1 MTQRR
6 TLILA
11 AAAAAALGGC
21 TTTPPPDALQRAE
34 RTLGSAKTIQFTAR
48 GSGATFGQAWQ
59 PGIAWPGLNYS
70 LLTRTVDLENGAFR
84 EDFARARSEP
94 NGGGATPLMGQGEAR
109 VTAFAREDWSWN
121 GGPNNSAVPAPVA
134 LEARI
139 HDLWTTT
146 PQGAI
151 AAAKKHGAT
160 ASAATVDGQAV
171 TAYAFT
177 VPGRLSATVYIDA
190 EGRVPRIDSRM
201 PHPVL
206 GDTEVVTRFSDY
218 KPAGALQ
225 FPMRI
230 RQSAG
235 QFDVLD
241 VAVQDVKVD
250 QPAGIAVPDN
260 VRAFKENATAE
271 KVADGV
277 WFIAGGSHNSVAI
290 EMADHIVLVESPL
303 YDGRA
308 AAAFATANGLV
319 PGKRVRTVINSHHH
333 FDHAGGLRYAVSQGA
348 MLVTSQMAKPYFER
362 VFANPNRI
370 ARDAMAASGRTPT
383 VTGVAG
389 KQVFADSRRTV
400 EVHEMQGSIHAQG
413 FLLVYLPQEK
423 IAIQADAY
431 TPGAPGSAPP
441 PVPNANHVNLVQNLE
456 RLGLQVER
464 IAPLHGRVVP
474 LSELYT
480 AIGRKS

>member
-1 MTQRR
+1 MNQRR
-6 TLILA
+6 LLILA
-11 AAAAAALGGC
+11 AAAVAATGC

-34 RTLGSAKTIQFTAR
+34 RTLGSAKTIQFSAR
-48 GSGATFGQAWQ
+48 GTGGTFGQAWQ
-59 PGIAWPGLNYS
+59 PGMAWPGLNYS
-70 LLTRTVDLENGAFR
+70 QLTRTVDLENGAFR
-84 EDFARARSEP
+84 EDFARGRSEP

-109 VTAFAREDWSWN
+109 VTGFAREDWSWN
-121 GGPNNSAVPAPVA
+121 AGPNNSAVPAPVA

-146 PQGAI
+146 PHGAI

-160 ASAATVDGQAV
+160 PSAATVDGQAV

-177 VPGRLSATVYIDA
+177 VPGRLAATVYVDA

-201 PHPVL
+201 PHPVM

-235 QFDVLD
+235 AFEVLD
-241 VAVQDVKVD
+241 LAVQEVKVD
-250 QPAGIAVPDN
+250 VPAAIAVPDN

-271 KVADGV
+271 KLAEGV

-290 EMADHIVLVESPL
+290 EMADHLVLVESPL

-308 AAAFATANGLV
+308 AAVFATANNLV
-319 PGKRVRTVINSHHH
+319 PGKRVRAVVNSHHH

-348 MLVTSQMAKPYFER
+348 MLVTSERARPYFER

-370 ARDAMAASGRTPT
+370 ARDALAASGRTPMI
-383 VTGVAG
+383 TGVAG
-389 KQVFADSRRTV
+389 KHVISDSRRTV
-400 EVHEMQGSIHAQG
+400 EVHELQGSIHAQG

-423 IAIQADAY
+423 LVIQADAY
-431 TPGAPGSAPP
+431 TPAAPGSAPP

-474 LSELYT
+474 LSELHA

>member
-1 MTQRR
+1 MNQRR
-6 TLILA
+6 LLILA
-11 AAAAAALGGC
+11 AAAVAATGC

-34 RTLGSAKTIQFTAR
+34 RTLGSAKTIQFSAR
-48 GSGATFGQAWQ
+48 GTGGTFGQAWQ
-59 PGIAWPGLNYS
+59 PGMAWPGLNYS
-70 LLTRTVDLENGAFR
+70 QLTRTVDLENGAFR
-84 EDFARARSEP
+84 EDFARGRSEP

-109 VTAFAREDWSWN
+109 VTGFARENWSWN
-121 GGPNNSAVPAPVA
+121 AGPINSAVPAPVA

-146 PQGAI
+146 PHGAI

-160 ASAATVDGQAV
+160 PSAATVDGQAV

-177 VPGRLSATVYIDA
+177 VPGRLAATVYVDA

-201 PHPVL
+201 PHPVM

-235 QFDVLD
+235 AFEVLD
-241 VAVQDVKVD
+241 LAVQEVKVD
-250 QPAGIAVPDN
+250 VPAAIAVPDN

-271 KVADGV
+271 KLADGV

-290 EMADHIVLVESPL
+290 EMADHLVLVESPL

-308 AAAFATANGLV
+308 AAVFATANNLV
-319 PGKRVRTVINSHHH
+319 PGKRVRAVVNSHHH

-348 MLVTSQMAKPYFER
+348 MLVTSEMARPYFER
-362 VFANPNRI
+362 VFTNPNRI
-370 ARDAMAASGRTPT
+370 ARDALAASGRTPMI
-383 VTGVAG
+383 TGVAG
-389 KQVFADSRRTV
+389 KHVISDSRRTV
-400 EVHEMQGSIHAQG
+400 EVHELQGSIHAQG

-423 IAIQADAY
+423 LAIQADAY
-431 TPGAPGSAPP
+431 TPAAPGSAPP

-474 LSELYT
+474 LSELHA